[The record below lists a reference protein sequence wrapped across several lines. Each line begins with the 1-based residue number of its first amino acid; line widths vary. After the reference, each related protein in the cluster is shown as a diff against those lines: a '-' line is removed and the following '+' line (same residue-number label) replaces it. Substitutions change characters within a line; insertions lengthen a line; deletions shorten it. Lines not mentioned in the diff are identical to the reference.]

1 MVKWQNKLQL
11 KGHQRLQGMHY
22 PMGTLH
28 EEYMVHK
35 STKIL
40 HPKYEKILTLE
51 IKDGSLGTLQLLLN

>member
-1 MVKWQNKLQL
+1 
-11 KGHQRLQGMHY
+11 MHY